1 MSLLNRIFTPDE
13 APDVYFYRMRDEQL
27 FEETVDNEQVFV
39 MKCNR
44 SERTFVDDV
53 RRPMRYDQGAMHM
66 SVAFELEHEE
76 TFHSGPALRLVLGG
90 AEAAPVLVTPTFGE
104 SPQVAGHSGCRQQL
118 ERDPAA
124 VRSARSRHPSS
135 AVLQRRR
142 LAVGVLVTIVLIALA
157 LPLSALG
164 GRAVHPATTT
174 AVPVSLS
181 GHQGPYYVVQPGD
194 TLASIAARIDPS
206 NPSQMAQRLATT
218 VGSTTIVPGEH
229 IHLP

>member
-90 AEAAPVLVTPTFGE
+90 LRLHLSWSRLLLANLRRSLDT
-104 SPQVAGHSGCRQQL
+104 VAVASSSSGIRQPCARPGL
-118 ERDPAA
+118 AIPHRLCCSVGGWPWASSS
-124 VRSARSRHPSS
+124 RSS
-135 AVLQRRR
+135 L
-142 LAVGVLVTIVLIALA
+142 
-157 LPLSALG
+157 LPW
-164 GRAVHPATTT
+164 PC
-174 AVPVSLS
+174 P
-181 GHQGPYYVVQPGD
+181 
-194 TLASIAARIDPS
+194 
-206 NPSQMAQRLATT
+206 
-218 VGSTTIVPGEH
+218 
-229 IHLP
+229 